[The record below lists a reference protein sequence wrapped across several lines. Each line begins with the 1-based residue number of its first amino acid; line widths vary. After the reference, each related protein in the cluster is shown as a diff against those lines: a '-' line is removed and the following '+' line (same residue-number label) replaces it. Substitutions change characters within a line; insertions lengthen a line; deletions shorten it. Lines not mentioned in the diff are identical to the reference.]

1 LFSFVAFSAFL
12 TSSRI
17 ESLERITRPST
28 ATRLPV
34 LRVLRALSNTSF
46 SRNVS
51 SLRSSVASVFLSS
64 PKIRSSRIKARLRG
78 LSTPREM
85 TSSTRS
91 SKGIIGGVLSLDR
104 SLRIRGTSSRR
115 LESSSSKGIPIEGGS
130 SVESII
136 SGLKGY
142 IPDFLKAD

>member
-1 LFSFVAFSAFL
+1 LFSFVAFSAFS

-46 SRNVS
+46 SRS

-115 LESSSSKGIPIEGGS
+115 LESSSSKGIPIEGGP